1 MRKLE
6 MKLAALTRMKR
17 QELEEEWRSVFSKD
31 SPPAFGNDLL
41 ARAIAYRL
49 QEKAYGG
56 LSAADHRQIQ
66 AAARQLGAGGSVTR
80 LSPKLRPG
88 TQVARDW
95 GGRTHHVSVIDD
107 GFEYRQRCYRSLT
120 AIAREITGAAW
131 SGPRFFGLKQA
142 NAMKGAGSHDVA

>member
-1 MRKLE
+1 MGKLE
-6 MKLAALTRMKR
+6 MKLATLPKMKR
-17 QELEEEWRSVFSKD
+17 RGLEQEWRSVFGED
-31 SPPAFGNDLL
+31 APLAFGNDLL

-56 LSAADHRQIQ
+56 LSVTHGRQIE
-66 AAARQLGAGGSVTR
+66 AAARQLGAGASVTR

-88 TQVARDW
+88 TQLARDW

-107 GFEYRQRCYRSLT
+107 GFEYRERRYRSLT

-142 NAMKGAGSHDVA
+142 KAPRGGASHDAA